1 MLLYVHRDQRDREP
15 RTATST
21 FTQLLRSGAL
31 SVADPAC
38 TFIIIDTQQAVSA
51 VGLVE
56 SNQADDVIRF
66 SANP

>member
-1 MLLYVHRDQRDREP
+1 MLLYVHRDQKDREP
-15 RTATST
+15 RT